1 MERVIVDV
9 SRTVVRILATDGA
22 PERPRLR
29 LARIEPIGGALDVD
43 TLRRALR
50 GLHRTRTKTVIVTI
64 PREEVMTR
72 LVRLPAPGAARQAG
86 RPATAQFP
94 FPHDQ
99 LVTDIQSLGHEQGT
113 DLAQVVACP
122 RPRLQTRL
130 ALLQEL
136 GWEPDIM
143 TPASWGLWSWCRRS
157 MEAGWFGE
165 PAIVLHLDVDRTD
178 VIMMDGDLLVF
189 SRGLPD
195 AIAPSVEEIERTLT
209 AAATIWPQ
217 RAVSRLVVTG
227 MGDLEE
233 WKRILERRL
242 AVPVLV
248 RPPSDQA
255 HASLIVAWGA
265 AMAERRWLVNLAPK
279 DVQRA
284 RHRHRYLRRGVLTGS
299 LLCAALALGDGL
311 LAGLVRRHAHAA
323 AEANEA
329 LRQWDTIAGDLR
341 QQEHSVAVLEAF
353 LVSHRRTRTA
363 VAELFHL
370 TPADVVFEELAFDR
384 ARQELMVRGSTAT
397 TARVMDYLHLLE
409 ESGAWSHAAL
419 RYAISRRAAAEVR
432 TDFEILLTGG
442 AS

>member
-9 SRTVVRILATDGA
+9 SRTVVRILAIDGT
-22 PERPRLR
+22 PQQPRLR
-29 LARIEPIGGALDVD
+29 QVRIEPLRGALDAD

-50 GLHRTRTKTVIVTI
+50 GLHRIRTKTVIVTI
-64 PREEVMTR
+64 PRQEVMTR
-72 LVRLPAPGAARQAG
+72 LVR

-94 FPHDQ
+94 FPTDQ
-99 LVTDIQSLGHEQGT
+99 LVTDVQIVGHEQGA
-113 DLAQVVACP
+113 DLVQVVACP

-136 GWEPDIM
+136 GWEPDII
-143 TPASWGLWSWCRRS
+143 TPASWGLWSWYRRVA
-157 MEAGWFGE
+157 ENGQRHGLTA
-165 PAIVLHLDVDRTD
+165 VLHLDVDRA
-178 VIMMDGDLLVF
+178 DLIVLDDDHLLF
-189 SRGLPD
+189 SRGFS
-195 AIAPSVEEIERTLT
+195 ASVEEVERTLT

-233 WKRILERRL
+233 WKRVLERRL
-242 AVPVLV
+242 AVPVLLQ
-248 RPPSDQA
+248 PPSDQA
-255 HASLIVAWGA
+255 QASLIVAWGA
-265 AMAERRWLVNLAPK
+265 AMAERQWLVNLAPK
-279 DVQRA
+279 DVQQA
-284 RHRHRYLRRGVLTGS
+284 RHRHRSLRRGVLTGS

-311 LAGLVRRHAHAA
+311 LAGLVRRHAHAV
-323 AEANEA
+323 AEASEA
-329 LRQWDTIAGDLR
+329 LRQWDTIAGDLL

-363 VAELFHL
+363 VAELFRL

-384 ARQELMVRGSTAT
+384 ARQELVVRGSTVT
-397 TARVMDYLHLLE
+397 TARVMDYLRLLE
-409 ESGAWSHAAL
+409 QSRAWSHAAL

-432 TDFEILLTGG
+432 TDFEILLTLG